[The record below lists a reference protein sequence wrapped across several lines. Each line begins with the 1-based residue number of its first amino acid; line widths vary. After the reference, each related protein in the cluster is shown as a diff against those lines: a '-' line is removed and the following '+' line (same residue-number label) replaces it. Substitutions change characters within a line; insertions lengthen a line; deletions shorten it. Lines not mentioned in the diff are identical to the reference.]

1 MSIRRYNANAIP
13 SKAGRPNTVNLE
25 QRALEELLDE
35 LDDRS
40 GASDAS
46 KRRHFVRWPFRQTSI
61 RMHVTQALGMSSDL
75 EVACRNLSCGGA
87 SVLHSSYLH
96 LGSKVRLMLPSPAGV
111 ESAIEGTVCRCQHVR
126 GVIHEIGIKFARRI
140 EARDYLRAD
149 NRVNRFSLE
158 RVDPD
163 RLQGTVVHIDDS
175 PMDRRL
181 VQHYLRGTQLRL
193 RQTDDADE
201 ALRWLNEGCDLALV
215 DADLGPGRPD
225 GIAFLRRARGAG
237 FTAPMVL
244 LAADIDV
251 SAALP
256 GDAQAEATLG
266 KPLSQDLLL
275 RAIAEYLLLGVGAGP
290 MYPSLPSDHPNLA
303 LLDGFLMDLRTTA
316 AALQTTID
324 QNDYLRARSL
334 CSSIMGTAPAMGY
347 AGLAASAEQAA
358 IALAKTGSVRE
369 AQPMIRALI
378 AACDRVRPPQ
388 HRAA

>member
-35 LDDRS
+35 LDERS

-46 KRRHFVRWPFRQTSI
+46 KRRDFVRWPFRQTSI
-61 RMHVTQALGMSSDL
+61 RMHITQARGMSSDL

-87 SVLHSSYLH
+87 SVLHSSYVH
-96 LGSKVRLMLPSPAGV
+96 LGSKVRLVLPNPTGGTNS
-111 ESAIEGTVCRCQHVR
+111 IEGTVCRCQHVR
-126 GVIHEIGIKFARRI
+126 GVIHEIGIKFAKRI
-140 EARDYLRAD
+140 EARDYLRTD
-149 NRVNRFSLE
+149 GQSNRFSLE

-225 GIAFLRRARGAG
+225 GIAFLKRARAG
-237 FTAPMVL
+237 GFSSPTVL
-244 LAADIDV
+244 LAADIDA
-251 SAALP
+251 SRAASNESL
-256 GDAQAEATLG
+256 AEATLS
-266 KPLSQDLLL
+266 KPLAQDVLL
-275 RAIAEYLLLGVGAGP
+275 RAIAEYLLLGGGAGP
-290 MYPSLPSDHPNLA
+290 MYPSLPRDHPNLA
-303 LLDGFLMDLRTTA
+303 LLDGFLGDLKTTA
-316 AALQTTID
+316 GALQAAIE
-324 QNDYLRARSL
+324 QNDFSRARSL

-358 IALAKTGSVRE
+358 LALTKTGSVRE
-369 AQPMIRALI
+369 AQPMIRSLI

-388 HRAA
+388 QHAA